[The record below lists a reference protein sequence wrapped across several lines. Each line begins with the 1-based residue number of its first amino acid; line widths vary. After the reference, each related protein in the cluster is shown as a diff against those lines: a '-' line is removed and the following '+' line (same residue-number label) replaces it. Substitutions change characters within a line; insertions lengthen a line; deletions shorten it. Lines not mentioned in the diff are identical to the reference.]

1 MKKNSNFE
9 NQLVKVRENL
19 NKISYSFTRN
29 KEEREDLVQETLT
42 KALEK
47 QHLFKED
54 INLIGWLRTIMQNI
68 YISNYR
74 KNKNNVIIISN
85 DHPSFINL
93 QSDNAYYPEK
103 QIQYNQVLTLIDN
116 LPNEQRTLVK
126 MHEQGYK
133 YKEIAQM
140 FNIPL
145 GTIKSRIHTAKQ
157 TLMQQLAA

>member
-1 MKKNSNFE
+1 
-9 NQLVKVRENL
+9 
-19 NKISYSFTRN
+19 
-29 KEEREDLVQETLT
+29 
-42 KALEK
+42 
-47 QHLFKED
+47 
-54 INLIGWLRTIMQNI
+54 MQNI

-74 KNKNNVIIISN
+74 KNKNNLIIISN

-116 LPNEQRTLVK
+116 LPNEQRTVVK
-126 MHEQGYK
+126 MYEQGYK
-133 YKEIAQM
+133 YKEIAQI